1 MLTHISELIADAN
14 QNKYALGAFNVQNL
28 ETTLAIIRAAVAKKS
43 PIIIQMSEQTIKY
56 GGLKTMTAMIE
67 TMARDEAGNIPI
79 ALHLDHGRS
88 FRTVAEC
95 IAAGFSSIMIDNSDV
110 PFKENVIL
118 TRQSVEYAH
127 KKDVWVQGELGVV
140 KGLEEAN
147 PEDREKFMTDPD
159 EAIQFV
165 EETEVDTLAVA
176 VGNVHGIVK
185 LKKGIPKLNI
195 KRLKEIHRAI
205 PKTPLVLHGASGL
218 QADQVK
224 ETIEEGISIV
234 NMNTIL
240 KLEFANKL
248 RDTLIGHPEYF
259 DIREILQPSTDA
271 LQKVAEAHLE
281 TFGSA
286 NTV

>member
-1 MLTHISELIADAN
+1 MLTHISELLADAK
-14 QNKYALGAFNVQNL
+14 QNSYILGAFNVDNL
-28 ETTLAIIRAAVAKKS
+28 ETTIAVVRAAEAQKS
-43 PIIIQMSEQTIKY
+43 PLIVQISERTIKY

-67 TMARDEAGNIPI
+67 TMVRDEAGNIPI

-88 FRTVAEC
+88 FRSVAEC

-140 KGLEEAN
+140 KGLEEAS
-147 PEDREKFMTDPD
+147 PDDREKFMTDPA
-159 EAIQFV
+159 EAKQFV

-185 LKKGIPKLNI
+185 LKKGLPKLNI
-195 KRLKEIHRAI
+195 ARLREINQSI
-205 PKTPLVLHGASGL
+205 PNTPLVLHGASGL

-224 ETIEEGISIV
+224 ETFTYGIKIV
-234 NMNTIL
+234 NLNTEL
-240 KLEFANKL
+240 KLEFTNSL
-248 RDTLIGHPEYF
+248 RDALIAHQEYYDVR
-259 DIREILQPSTDA
+259 DILKGPTDA
-271 LQKVAEAHLE
+271 LQRVVEEKLAL
-281 TFGSA
+281 FGSA
-286 NTV
+286 HRV